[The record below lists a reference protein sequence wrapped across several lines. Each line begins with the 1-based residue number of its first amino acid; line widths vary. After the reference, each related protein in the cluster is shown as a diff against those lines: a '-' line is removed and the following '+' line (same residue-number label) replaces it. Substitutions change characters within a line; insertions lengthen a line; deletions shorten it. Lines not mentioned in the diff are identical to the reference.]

1 MVPSSIFPLIK
12 FYLPYSS
19 PLALRQTMCGQPDPG
34 GRILPGSDS
43 GNFMPCCLE
52 CDYEPDK
59 PSGNRDVGF
68 LFISPLPHAS
78 CCYCFFLFFLIT
90 EYSVNFC
97 LGYTTKGEQ

>member
-19 PLALRQTMCGQPDPG
+19 PLALRQTTCGQPDPG
-34 GRILPGSDS
+34 GRILCGLIQVTLCPVVLNVTMSLINQVVTQTWVFFS
-43 GNFMPCCLE
+43 FLPSPMP
-52 CDYEPDK
+52 PAA
-59 PSGNRDVGF
+59 
-68 LFISPLPHAS
+68 IAS
-78 CCYCFFLFFLIT
+78 FCFFLIT